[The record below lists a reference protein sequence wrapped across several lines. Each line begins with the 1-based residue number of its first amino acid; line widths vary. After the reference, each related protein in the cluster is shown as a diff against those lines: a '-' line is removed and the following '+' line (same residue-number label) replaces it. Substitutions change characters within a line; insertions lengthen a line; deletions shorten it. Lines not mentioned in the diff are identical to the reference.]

1 MRKLTKT
8 LATLT
13 AALAF
18 GATAHAAGNPEGKIQ
33 VKVLA
38 TAVLPSGAVT
48 KVNNGVLP
56 VGANAV
62 ASDNVAPTVA
72 VEYFLKPNVSVETIC
87 CLTQHH
93 VNGAGALAG
102 ANLVNHVL
110 ILPATVTVKYH
121 LPLPGFKPYIGAGPA
136 LFFIIDERVGATL
149 AGAADQVKMSNE
161 FGIALQAGVDVPL
174 SNGFGLSLD
183 AKKYFVSTNAHF
195 SNAGVEVLSTRHKLD
210 PWVLSAGVAY
220 RF

>member
-1 MRKLTKT
+1 MVAICSI
-8 LATLT
+8 AT
-13 AALAF
+13 
-18 GATAHAAGNPEGKIQ
+18 
-33 VKVLA
+33 
-38 TAVLPSGAVT
+38 S
-48 KVNNGVLP
+48 
-56 VGANAV
+56 
-62 ASDNVAPTVA
+62 
-72 VEYFLKPNVSVETIC
+72 
-87 CLTQHH
+87 
-93 VNGAGALAG
+93 
-102 ANLVNHVL
+102 
-110 ILPATVTVKYH
+110 
-121 LPLPGFKPYIGAGPA
+121 
-136 LFFIIDERVGATL
+136 GATL